1 MAITINRKAKA
12 EESAPA
18 PVNKRSGHTRAKAP
32 LINLS
37 EPGRLRVAHLLA
49 LLGVSHTTFYSGTK
63 SGRYPKADGKDGNF
77 PFWKTSTIKR
87 FLDA

>member
-1 MAITINRKAKA
+1 MTITINRKA

-18 PVNKRSGHTRAKAP
+18 PVKRKSGHTRAKAP
-32 LINLS
+32 LVNLS

-49 LLGVSHTTFYSGTK
+49 LLGVSHSTFYSGTK
-63 SGRYPKADGKDGNF
+63 SGRYPKPDGKDGNF
-77 PFWKTSTIKR
+77 PYWKTSTIKR

>member
-1 MAITINRKAKA
+1 MAITINRKAEK
-12 EESAPA
+12 SAPA
-18 PVNKRSGHTRAKAP
+18 PVNKRNGHTVAKAP
-32 LINLS
+32 LIDLS

-49 LLGVSHTTFYSGTK
+49 LLGVSHSTFYSGTK

-77 PFWKTSTIKR
+77 PYWKTSTIKR